1 MRKVR
6 ILSAFVAVVVAFS
19 VMGVASAAQDQVT
32 SDSEVSDWTAEAAAS
47 AAPRDLVIDHRGLG
61 YLRSS
66 DGELTPYGHS
76 VAAES
81 RPIVPR
87 APGGTPGPPSGGG
100 GGGGDTVTFGQWE
113 FGGQVLKSAGR
124 ILFELADGWYVCS
137 GTVVKDDTSDRSV
150 VVTAAH
156 CVYDDVAKEF
166 ARSAVFIPNQ
176 DDGEADTTD
185 FDCSNDPSGCWIL
198 DHGVV
203 DVDWTT
209 RTFPDNIQWDYGYYV
224 VADSGSHSA
233 SDLGFLGDLALD
245 EAMGSMALSF
255 RTPTVGVPAHALG
268 YSYNV
273 DPEFMYCKEDL
284 GTAGSDNYWLG
295 RCDMAGGSSGGPWVQ
310 PMDETTGDGQ
320 VFSVNSW
327 GYTFQSGM
335 AGPKLHGNTAGA
347 LLTYA
352 TLSDLSTAAR
362 GYVVASDG
370 SPPTTTTS
378 TTTVPATGLAAAS
391 TSEGKTWTAIVTGP
405 DGLSGEFDAGVA
417 GCGGAFCT
425 LSDIP
430 KRQSS
435 VTFTADEPGAVATQ
449 TIIVYKP

>member
-1 MRKVR
+1 M
-6 ILSAFVAVVVAFS
+6 
-19 VMGVASAAQDQVT
+19 
-32 SDSEVSDWTAEAAAS
+32 
-47 AAPRDLVIDHRGLG
+47 
-61 YLRSS
+61 
-66 DGELTPYGHS
+66 
-76 VAAES
+76 
-81 RPIVPR
+81 
-87 APGGTPGPPSGGG
+87 
-100 GGGGDTVTFGQWE
+100 TFGQWD

-137 GTVVKDDTSDRSV
+137 GTVVKDDTSGRSV
-150 VVTAAH
+150 VLTAAH

-176 DDGEADTTD
+176 DDGGADTTD

-233 SDLGFLGDLALD
+233 TGPGSLDDLALD
-245 EAMGSMALSF
+245 ETMGSMALSF
-255 RTPTVGVPAHALG
+255 QAPTVGNPTHALG

-273 DPEFMYCKEDL
+273 DPEFMYCREGL
-284 GTAGSDNYWLG
+284 STEGSYNYWLG

-335 AGPKLHGNTAGA
+335 AGPKLHGNTAEA

-352 TLSDLSTAAR
+352 TSSDLSTAAR

-378 TTTVPATGLAAAS
+378 TTTTSTTTVPATGLEATS
-391 TSEGKTWTAIVTGP
+391 TSEERTWTAIVTGP
-405 DGLSGEFDAGVA
+405 DGLLGDFDAGLDSCA
-417 GCGGAFCT
+417 GEGCT
-425 LSDIP
+425 LSGIS
-430 KRQSS
+430 KKQSS
-435 VTFTADEPGAVATQ
+435 VTFTADGPSAVAGREIT
-449 TIIVYKP
+449 VYKP